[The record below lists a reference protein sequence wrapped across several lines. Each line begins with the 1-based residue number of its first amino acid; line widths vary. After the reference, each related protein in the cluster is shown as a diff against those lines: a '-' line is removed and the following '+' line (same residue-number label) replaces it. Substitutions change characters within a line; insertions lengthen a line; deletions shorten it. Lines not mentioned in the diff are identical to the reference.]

1 MQPEQVIFFSQGTLP
16 CMDNDGHIIMSSP
29 SEVPLSLPPHA
40 QISTAPDGNGGL
52 FMALHHS
59 AVTINGVEDTTTC
72 VLDNMV
78 ARGVKYLQIY
88 GVDNAAVRVGSVKL
102 PQG

>member
-1 MQPEQVIFFSQGTLP
+1 
-16 CMDNDGHIIMSSP
+16 
-29 SEVPLSLPPHA
+29 
-40 QISTAPDGNGGL
+40 
-52 FMALHHS
+52 MALHKS
-59 AVTINGVEDTTTC
+59 AVTINGVEDATTC

-102 PQG
+102 PHG